1 MKSKTVLVK
10 LRREHLL
17 KMPHNLQKLYFIDI
31 DGVMANIDHRLHYMR
46 EKNYDKFYS
55 ADEMVKDE
63 KIVGFSMFNDMIN
76 DDPLGMSEVI
86 IVTGRPERTRKVT
99 EMWLNSNWFRM
110 GKNTILMRKD
120 GDYRKSDIVKKELVN
135 SFMKGLKKG
144 LGKDGFDWI
153 CRVTIIDDDPSN
165 VISMV
170 EAVRDNY
177 NKELNAIV
185 FGTTRLNGC
194 VQNTS
199 SVAVPD
205 TDKKRQR
212 NLLSAFRERRN
223 HRH

>member
-1 MKSKTVLVK
+1 
-10 LRREHLL
+10 
-17 KMPHNLQKLYFIDI
+17 MPHNLQKLYFIDI
-31 DGVMANIDHRLHYMR
+31 DGVMANIDHRLHYMQ

-76 DDPLGMSEVI
+76 DDPFGMSDVVV
-86 IVTGRPERTRKVT
+86 VTGRPERTRKVT

-120 GDYRKSDIVKKELVN
+120 GDHRKSDIVKKELVN

-185 FGTTRLNGC
+185 FGTSRLNGC

-199 SVAVPD
+199 SVTVPD
-205 TDKKRQR
+205 TGKKRQKS
-212 NLLSAFRERRN
+212 LLSAFRERRN
-223 HRH
+223 HRR